1 MNDKLNFKKLD
12 YTITKEDGTT
22 ETIKSE
28 GKLPTRAT
36 AGDAGLDLYS
46 TRLTQEVDNSGKLVL
61 VYHTDIAV
69 EIPEGYVGLLFM
81 KSSVAKRS
89 LILCNCTGVV
99 DSSFRGEII
108 GKFKVTTDAI
118 PTVYQPGE
126 AFAQLVIVPIEI
138 LEPRFVDE
146 LSETERG
153 TMGFGEADEKVY
165 EKTEA

>member
-22 ETIKSE
+22 ETVKSE

-46 TRLTQEVDNSGKLVL
+46 TRITQEVDNSGKLVL

-69 EIPEGYVGLLFM
+69 EIPEGYVGMLFM
-81 KSSVAKRS
+81 KSGVAKRS
-89 LILCNCTGVV
+89 LSLCNCVGII
-99 DSSFRGEII
+99 DCGYRGEIM

-126 AFAQLVIVPIEI
+126 AFAQLVIVPVMI
-138 LEPRFVDE
+138 LEPTLVEE
-146 LSETERG
+146 LSSTERG
-153 TMGFGEADEKVY
+153 EKGFGEADEKKEVTN
-165 EKTEA
+165 E